1 MNYNHIQPGC
11 VGFPTV
17 ILLSV
22 SLSSLAATHLT
33 AVHSDKKTN
42 SATSTTLLHNR
53 TEDIHTRRQTHFSW
67 TTWVNRHQKG

>member
-1 MNYNHIQPGC
+1 

-33 AVHSDKKTN
+33 AVHSDKKN
-42 SATSTTLLHNR
+42 KFCHIYNLTTQQNR
-53 TEDIHTRRQTHFSW
+53 RHTYKKTDTLFLDNMGKPAPERLKRSGF
-67 TTWVNRHQKG
+67 